1 LRCNGHVINLA
12 AQAFLFQDTGRGAAN
27 PLAADN
33 NDGLKSVPTEQ
44 EIENWRKKGSLG
56 RLHNIVVSIQRSTQ
70 RIERFKALSEGKVL
84 IRDNSTRWNSW
95 YKMTKKALTLRE
107 AIELYCLRYK
117 ENQQDLRK
125 FSIQP

>member
-12 AQAFLFQDTGRGAAN
+12 AQAFLFQDTERGAADA
-27 PLAADN
+27 LAADN
-33 NDGLKSVPTEQ
+33 NGLSSVPTEQ
-44 EIENWRKKGSLG
+44 EIEKWRKKGSLG

>member
-1 LRCNGHVINLA
+1 MRCNGHVINLA
-12 AQAFLFQDTGRGAAN
+12 AQAFLFQDTERGAADA
-27 PLAADN
+27 LAADN